1 MGSFEAGKRLIST
14 AEGAL
19 SNRKR
24 VSSQPQK
31 GLFPTAKGAY
41 FDRKR
46 DLLEVH
52 WNVIC
57 CALERHLRWLTDVP
71 TTPQHGIHYI
81 TMPSKLLPRSSCN
94 YILDVDTTTSP
105 MQLQLVPRWSWI
117 YILVEIPTVS
127 G

>member
-14 AEGAL
+14 ADVAL
-19 SNRKR
+19 PN
-24 VSSQPQK
+24 
-31 GLFPTAKGAY
+31 
-41 FDRKR
+41 RKR

>member
-1 MGSFEAGKRLIST
+1 MKLGMGSFEAGKRLIST
-14 AEGAL
+14 ADVAL
-19 SNRKR
+19 PNRKR
-24 VSSQPQK
+24 VSSQPQ
-31 GLFPTAKGAY
+31 KGAY

>member
-1 MGSFEAGKRLIST
+1 MKLGRGSFR
-14 AEGAL
+14 
-19 SNRKR
+19 
-24 VSSQPQK
+24 PQMW
-31 GLFPTAKGAY
+31 LFPTAKGAY